1 MSGPVDKL
9 SVVQSFLK
17 TLSWQKIAQLTVF
30 FFLVGLAWATY
41 ENRQV
46 IYNFAS
52 QPRLTRHTP
61 TIQTL
66 SKTTTEEI
74 DTIVKKSKLIVSIQ
88 IILVDFQ
95 RNTRHALYTS
105 IDDVELKAVYE
116 SYAQGSFAEISLFN
130 NDLLNNRRLVD
141 LINGDFVCTP
151 FVETAG
157 ARVLPAAA
165 KYITTSCSVGIPPF
179 YGKFT
184 GIVHV
189 YLSRQPTPEEV
200 DQIRTM
206 SKNLSSNIFDRDL
219 R

>member
-1 MSGPVDKL
+1 MAGAVDKL
-9 SVVQSFLK
+9 SIVQSFLK

-41 ENRQV
+41 ENRQI

-52 QPRLTRHTP
+52 QPRLSRHTP
-61 TIQTL
+61 VIQSL

-74 DTIVKKSKLIVSIQ
+74 DSIVKKSVLIVGIQ
-88 IILVDFQ
+88 VLIVDFQ
-95 RNTRHALYTS
+95 RNTRHSLYTS
-105 IDDVELKAVYE
+105 IDNTELKIAYE
-116 SYAQGSFAEISLFN
+116 TYSQGSFAEISLFN
-130 NDLLNNRRLVD
+130 NDLINNRRLVD
-141 LINGDFVCTP
+141 LINGDFVCSP
-151 FVETAG
+151 FTDTIGAKLVPTAT
-157 ARVLPAAA
+157 
-165 KYITTSCSVGIPPF
+165 KYINTTCSVGIPPF

-189 YLSRQPTPEEV
+189 HTSRQPTPEEI

-206 SKNLSSNIFDRDL
+206 SKNLASNIFDRDL

>member
-1 MSGPVDKL
+1 MAGAIDKL

-17 TLSWQKIAQLTVF
+17 ALSWQKIAQLTVF

-41 ENRQV
+41 ENRQL

-52 QPRLTRHTP
+52 QPRLSRHTP
-61 TIQTL
+61 TIATL
-66 SKTTTEEI
+66 SKTTTDEI
-74 DTIVKKSKLIVSIQ
+74 DVIVKKSVLIVGIQ
-88 IILVDFQ
+88 VILVDFQ
-95 RNTRHALYTS
+95 RNTRHALYSS
-105 IDDVELKAVYE
+105 IDNVELKATYE
-116 SYAQGSFAEISLFN
+116 AYAQGSFGEMSLFN

-151 FVETAG
+151 FADTAG
-157 ARVLPAAA
+157 AKILPAAT
-165 KYITTSCSVGIPPF
+165 KYINTTCSVGIPPF

-189 YLSRQPTPEEV
+189 YTSRQPTPEEV